1 MDKHQDLITFQYF
14 IPHRTFQ
21 PAYFTFYYFQI
32 LRSFAISNFTDF
44 HNNFKMDAAETL
56 DLIKGLTDIVQK
68 QVDSMKSTDTQIQ
81 QLAFTVENLAKTQ
94 STTPKPTIV
103 KGSFF

>member
-1 MDKHQDLITFQYF
+1 MDV
-14 IPHRTFQ
+14 
-21 PAYFTFYYFQI
+21 
-32 LRSFAISNFTDF
+32 
-44 HNNFKMDAAETL
+44 AETL